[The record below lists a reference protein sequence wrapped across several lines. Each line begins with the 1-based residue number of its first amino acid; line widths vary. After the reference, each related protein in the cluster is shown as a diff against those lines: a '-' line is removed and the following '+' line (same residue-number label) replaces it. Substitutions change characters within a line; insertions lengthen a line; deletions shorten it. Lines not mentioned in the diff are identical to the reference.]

1 MQLLNERNN
10 VVVDFYPLKDWNNN
24 TIENKMLKVVT
35 LNGKT
40 FLKRIVDDERYDGEV
55 INRKRKFGFMQTDMH
70 IARQYYD
77 EHLSTFTLNWKLFI

>member
-55 INRKRKFGFMQTDMH
+55 INRKQKFGFRQTDMH

-77 EHLSTFTLNWKLFI
+77 QHLSIFTLN

>member
-40 FLKRIVDDERYDGEV
+40 FLKRIVDEERYDGEV
-55 INRKRKFGFMQTDMH
+55 INRKRKFGFIQTDMH
-70 IARQYYD
+70 IARQYYS
-77 EHLSTFTLNWKLFI
+77 EHLSTFILN